1 MKVDLFSDQRQA
13 NRTRVLPLAARMRPT
28 TLDEFVGQ
36 QEFLGPGKLLRR
48 MLEAD
53 RITSALFYGPPGT
66 GKTSLAHVIAGITRS
81 HFESVNAV
89 STGVKE
95 VREILRAARDRL
107 ETGEQR
113 TILFVDELHRFNR
126 AQQDVLLGDVE
137 EGIIILLGATTENP
151 FFAINTPLI
160 SRSQIFQF
168 VELSDGDI
176 TDLLNRAVRDKERG
190 FGTHNLELTDKAAA
204 LLVAKA
210 GGDARRALTA
220 LEVAVLSQLQ
230 QSKTNEHVVIDEEV
244 AAQSIQRKAISYDA
258 AGDNHYDTISAMIKS
273 IRAGD
278 PDSAVYWLAR
288 MLEGGED
295 PRYIARRIVI
305 AASEDVGN
313 ADPNGLVVAQAAAHA
328 TQMIGLPE
336 CQLPLAQAAIYL
348 ACAPK
353 SNACA
358 RAVWDAAEDVRTG
371 KSIRVPKQ
379 LQSSGYRGAGRLGA
393 GEGYVS
399 PHDDVPPQGS
409 IPPKGEDGSPPAEGH
424 PGIGKVYYT
433 PKGVGAEANVRRYLE
448 NLRQHQTA
456 VTEI

>member
-1 MKVDLFSDQRQA
+1 MNVDLFSDQRQA
-13 NRTRVLPLAARMRPT
+13 NRSRVLPLAARMRPA

-81 HFESVNAV
+81 HFESVSAV

-176 TDLLNRAVRDKERG
+176 LDLLNRAIRDKERG
-190 FGTHNLELTDKAAA
+190 FGTHTLELTDRAAA

-230 QSKTNEHVVIDEEV
+230 RSKTNEPMVIDEEI

-258 AGDNHYDTISAMIKS
+258 TGDNHYDVMSAMIKS
-273 IRAGD
+273 IRASD
-278 PDSAVYWLAR
+278 PDSSVYWLAR

-313 ADPNGLVVAQAAAHA
+313 ADPNGLVVAQAAADA
-328 TQMIGLPE
+328 AQMIGLPE

-358 RAVWDAAEDVRTG
+358 RAVWDAAEDVRSG
-371 KSIRVPKQ
+371 KTIRVPKR
-379 LQSSGYRGAGRLGA
+379 LQSSGYRGASRLGA

-399 PHDDVPPQGS
+399 PHEYVSPAGKD
-409 IPPKGEDGSPPAEGH
+409 ESPPADEH

-433 PKGVGAEANVRRYLE
+433 PKGVGAEANVRRYLK
-448 NLRQHQTA
+448 NLHQRKKL
-456 VTEI
+456 